1 MRPKQY
7 LRVRVWKRERFIV
20 GPCKDPGGP
29 CLKTPKL
36 PQKLSARPF
45 SRKDER
51 GVESVVIRSWSGNDA
66 PVNVLPKKLRGVGR
80 NRFHR
85 QPLLVGMG
93 ESFTAASSP
102 GLKPVGGPGKGSETL
117 QDRAPGPGPSSP
129 PTGPR
134 PGELEG
140 SMEKAWIRLLPHSAP
155 EDHHSTAHYS
165 TNRPSAVFLSNGS

>member
-20 GPCKDPGGP
+20 GPCKELGGS

-66 PVNVLPKKLRGVGR
+66 PVNVLPKKLWGVGR

-117 QDRAPGPGPSSP
+117 QDTAPSLFRGPPSSP
-129 PTGPR
+129 IGLRPR
-134 PGELEG
+134 NRLEG
-140 SMEKAWIRLLPHSAP
+140 PSRMPGCSSYIPLHLTTIFPLLLAESP
-155 EDHHSTAHYS
+155 
-165 TNRPSAVFLSNGS
+165 R

>member
-1 MRPKQY
+1 MDCCPTLEFR
-7 LRVRVWKRERFIV
+7 LTN
-20 GPCKDPGGP
+20 
-29 CLKTPKL
+29 LPKL
-36 PQKLSARPF
+36 EFRFFYTESAEGVVGCCKLLGTGILCSCSCLQHP
-45 SRKDER
+45 
-51 GVESVVIRSWSGNDA
+51 SGNDA